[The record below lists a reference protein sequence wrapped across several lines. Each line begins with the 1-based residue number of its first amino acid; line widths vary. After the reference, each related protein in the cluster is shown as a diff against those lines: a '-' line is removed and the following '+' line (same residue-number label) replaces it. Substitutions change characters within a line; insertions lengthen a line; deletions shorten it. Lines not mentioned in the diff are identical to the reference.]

1 MSTTTQT
8 DTWSE
13 LDHAARDIYQ
23 TRRWAEV
30 DQAMQDGEP
39 TALSGHLPDGEIWV
53 PTMRRPVGPSH
64 VLFSPYGYPGIV
76 RSDDRP
82 VEAEPLAAS
91 LVDRVRSAH
100 ACALLVRLHP
110 VLDAE
115 LPDLD
120 LPHAATVTHGPTVSM
135 DLRSGLDAAWSAMR
149 SRTRGYIRRAERDGF
164 VTRINEWDEDFE
176 GFRRAYDESMDRND
190 ASATY
195 RLSDEYWARLRGFGP
210 DHVMLVTVRDPSGPV
225 AAGGI
230 VTRFGR
236 MGSYHLG
243 GTRSWALDHHLLELV
258 LWRAAEALSPS
269 VDLLHLGGGVG
280 SRRDGLFQLKHG
292 LGRLEHSYRTL
303 RLIADRAEYEALA
316 GVRASRF
323 PPIAA

>member
-1 MSTTTQT
+1 MSTMTQIDAWT
-8 DTWSE
+8 E

-30 DQAMQDGEP
+30 DAAMNGGEP

-53 PTMRRPVGPSH
+53 PTMRRAVGPSH

-76 RSDDRP
+76 RPDGRS
-82 VEAEPLAAS
+82 VVAGPLAAT

-110 VLDAE
+110 VLDADV
-115 LPDLD
+115 PDLD
-120 LPHAATVTHGPTVSM
+120 MPHAATVTHGPTVSM
-135 DLRSGLDAAWSAMR
+135 DLRSGIEAAWSAMR
-149 SRTRGYIRRAERDGF
+149 SRTRGYIRRAERDGY
-164 VTRINEWDEDFE
+164 VARVNAWAEDFD
-176 GFRRAYDESMDRND
+176 GFRRAYDESMERNE
-190 ASATY
+190 ASSAY
-195 RLSDEYWARLRGFGP
+195 RLSDEYWARLRECGP
-210 DHVMLVTVRDPSGPV
+210 DHTTLVTVRSPSGPV

-236 MGSYHLG
+236 LANYHLG
-243 GTRSWALDHHLLELV
+243 GTRSWALDHHLLEVV
-258 LWRAAEALSPS
+258 LWRAAVALEPD

-303 RLIADRAEYEALA
+303 RLIADRGEYEALA

-323 PPIAA
+323 PPAAA